1 MAVRRKRVEQTA
13 RELLGAN
20 QVNHPPI
27 PVDRIAKRQGL
38 LLRAEPLE
46 SSLSG
51 FLYRAGD
58 RAVVGTNSLQPQ
70 VRQRFTVAH
79 ELGHFMLHEV
89 EELHVDRQV
98 HFKLRSKLS
107 SQGTDDDEIEA
118 NLFAAEILMPRDMI
132 ANDVRRLGA
141 IDVIDD
147 KINALAQRYRVS
159 VQAMTLRLRDL
170 GYIER

>member
-1 MAVRRKRVEQTA
+1 MAVRRKRVEQTV

-20 QVNHPPI
+20 QVSHPPI

-38 LLRAEPLE
+38 MLRAEPLE
-46 SSLSG
+46 STLSG

-79 ELGHFMLHEV
+79 ELGHFMLHEL

-118 NLFAAEILMPRDMI
+118 NLFAAEILMPRGMI
-132 ANDVRRLGA
+132 ASDVRRLGA

-147 KINALAQRYRVS
+147 KITALAQRYRVS

>member
-1 MAVRRKRVEQTA
+1 MAVRRKRVEQTV

-20 QVNHPPI
+20 QVSHPPI

-38 LLRAEPLE
+38 MLRAEPLE
-46 SSLSG
+46 STLSG

-79 ELGHFMLHEV
+79 ELGHFMLHEL

-147 KINALAQRYRVS
+147 KITSLAQRYRVS